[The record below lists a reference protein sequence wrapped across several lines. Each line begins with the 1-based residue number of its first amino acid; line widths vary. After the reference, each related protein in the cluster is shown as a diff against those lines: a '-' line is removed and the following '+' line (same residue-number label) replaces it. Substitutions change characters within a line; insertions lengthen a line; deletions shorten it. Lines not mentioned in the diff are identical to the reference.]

1 MDHSAPTNWVAV
13 DWGTSNLRAWLIGDD
28 NTNIEQRSSDQ
39 GMGRLEPGDFEPVL
53 LSMLSGWLPADGVL
67 PVLICGMA
75 GARQG
80 WAEAPY
86 LTVPCS
92 PPTAAG
98 AITPPTKDPRLRV
111 RILPGLCQTEPADVI
126 RGEETQL
133 AGLLAQAPTFEGVV
147 CLPGTHTKWVQI
159 TGGTI
164 STFRTFMTGEL
175 FGLLARQSVL
185 RHTVTDCGW
194 DNKAFA
200 ATLIDS
206 IAPPQTLTTRLFS
219 LRAKD
224 LLEGLDAAVA
234 RAQLSGMLIG
244 TELAALD
251 PLWLLDEVVI
261 IGDLKLSALYNEA
274 LALTGISA
282 RLLDAEAMTL
292 AGLKTAYKRIGE
304 PVL

>member
-1 MDHSAPTNWVAV
+1 
-13 DWGTSNLRAWLIGDD
+13 
-28 NTNIEQRSSDQ
+28 
-39 GMGRLEPGDFEPVL
+39 
-53 LSMLSGWLPADGVL
+53 
-67 PVLICGMA
+67 
-75 GARQG
+75 
-80 WAEAPY
+80 
-86 LTVPCS
+86 
-92 PPTAAG
+92 
-98 AITPPTKDPRLRV
+98 
-111 RILPGLCQTEPADVI
+111 
-126 RGEETQL
+126 
-133 AGLLAQAPTFEGVV
+133 
-147 CLPGTHTKWVQI
+147 
-159 TGGTI
+159 
-164 STFRTFMTGEL
+164 MTGEL